1 MTEVTRILERVEDGD
16 AKAAEELLPLVYDQ
30 LRQLATH
37 KMAAEAPGHT
47 LQPTALVHEAWL
59 RLTGNNP
66 PQQWNSRGHF
76 FSAAAEAMRRILIE
90 RARAKARL
98 RRGGGQRPLNLDEV
112 TVAVETAPEELLLV
126 DEALDKL
133 AAQDP
138 DKARLVKLR
147 FFSGLTNEEAAAA
160 LGISPTTAKRYWTF
174 ARAWLY
180 NEITSAIHDSAPP
193 QRPEG
198 RPGAF

>member
-16 AKAAEELLPLVYDQ
+16 AKAAEQLLPLVYDQ
-30 LRQLATH
+30 LRQLAAH
-37 KMAAEAPGHT
+37 KMANEAPGHT

-59 RLTGNNP
+59 RLTGGAA

-98 RRGGGQRPLNLDEV
+98 RRGGGERPLNLDAV
-112 TVAVETAPEELLLV
+112 TVAVETAPEELLVL
-126 DEALDKL
+126 DDALDRL
-133 AAQDP
+133 EAQDP

-147 FFSGLTNEEAAAA
+147 FFSGLTNEEASAA

-180 NEITSAIHDSAPP
+180 SEITAAIQGSAPP
-193 QRPEG
+193 QRQ
-198 RPGAF
+198 

>member
-1 MTEVTRILERVEDGD
+1 MTEVTRILERVEHGD
-16 AKAAEELLPLVYDQ
+16 AKAAEQLLPLVYEQ
-30 LRQLATH
+30 LRHLAAH
-37 KMAAEAPGHT
+37 KMANEAPGHT

-59 RLTGNNP
+59 RLTGGDG

-98 RRGGGQRPLNLDEV
+98 RRGGGERPLNLDAV
-112 TVAVETAPEELLLV
+112 TVAVETAPEELLVL
-126 DEALDKL
+126 DEALDRL
-133 AAQDP
+133 EAQDP

-180 NEITSAIHDSAPP
+180 SEITSAIQGTAASHPTSAT
-193 QRPEG
+193 
-198 RPGAF
+198 PGA